1 MGRVVSWTGH
11 PSAESQVGR
20 QRKHARNAG
29 STLGEHP
36 SDIEHGTASTM
47 RWNLRNDVWIDN
59 GLELF
64 GHLVDAIQNQH
75 PQVVQVCWEPEALVV
90 TIHDP
95 QQFVEL
101 LDEAIQQQIE
111 STLYYT
117 SEKDGV
123 KRSLLKP
130 FVGFNQQP
138 PKQHPPL
145 YQDTQRFEFLQKVLN
160 NSTLQKRG
168 ENRGCPLCGE
178 PLVGGVELTLSV
190 YPFVTKIRA
199 LSGARSK
206 WVDKGLVGF
215 TQYLTV
221 CHRCYFLG
229 SLVWADDALL
239 YLCDIGGSD
248 GYAVVL
254 LPAPMEGNL
263 KHIHEVKSSYRP
275 RHGERRTNVRFKPRE
290 AQAGEERNVQ
300 DGSYS
305 LLLAFLERTIDEV
318 AEKIGDADLFA
329 EVRRRVSEGWLILS
343 IPQGRLKNISAHNL
357 ILDSPTLQ
365 LLTKLVEQGTL
376 PYAYCLSEIWVTD
389 EKGKRLQDFVPA
401 LHEQMAKAILTN
413 DFELFAK
420 VFIPKPRRQLCFR
433 FSVEGIVESIVK
445 LWRWS
450 NMDAQALEVVK
461 KAGCALA
468 EIAASRKQ
476 PVLLYHLE
484 RVRSASD
491 LLEVLKEGVHRLIS
505 LKADKRCNISS
516 DALEQLTEQL
526 HQISDARQFADLKNT
541 LIIFAGIAYAKHTMA
556 ESRQDSAGGDA

>member
-1 MGRVVSWTGH
+1 MSV
-11 PSAESQVGR
+11 
-20 QRKHARNAG
+20 
-29 STLGEHP
+29 
-36 SDIEHGTASTM
+36 M
-47 RWNLRNDVWIDN
+47 RWKLRNDVWIDN
-59 GLELF
+59 GLEFF
-64 GHLVDAIQNQH
+64 GCLVERIQSQH
-75 PQVVQVCWEPEALVV
+75 PQVVQVCWDLEALVITV
-90 TIHDP
+90 LNT
-95 QQFVEL
+95 QRFVEL
-101 LDEAIQQQIE
+101 LDEAIQQHFQNTIF
-111 STLYYT
+111 YT

-138 PKQHPPL
+138 PDQRPPL

-206 WVDKGLVGF
+206 WIDKGLVGF

-248 GYAVVL
+248 GSATIL
-254 LPAPMEGNL
+254 IPAPMAGNL

-275 RHGERRTNVRFKPRE
+275 KHGERRTNVRFKPRE
-290 AQAGEERNVQ
+290 AQAGDERNVQ

-365 LLTKLVEQGTL
+365 LLTKLVEQHTL
-376 PYAYCLSEIWVTD
+376 PYADCLSEIWATD

-413 DFELFAK
+413 DFEQFAK
-420 VFIPKPRRQLCFR
+420 AFVPKPRRQLRFS
-433 FSVEGIVESIVK
+433 FSVESTVEKIVN

-461 KAGCALA
+461 KAGRALA
-468 EIAASRKQ
+468 AIAASRKQ
-476 PVLLYHLE
+476 PVLLYNLE
-484 RVRSASD
+484 RVRSVSD
-491 LLEVLKEGVHRLIS
+491 LLEVLKEGVHRLIGLEADEMRYIS
-505 LKADKRCNISS
+505 L
-516 DALEQLTEQL
+516 DALEQLTERL
-526 HQISDARQFADLKNT
+526 HQTPDARQFADLKNT
-541 LIIFAGIAYAKHTMA
+541 LIIFAGIAYAKHTMR
-556 ESRQDSAGGDA
+556 ENRQDSAGGDA

>member
-1 MGRVVSWTGH
+1 MSV
-11 PSAESQVGR
+11 
-20 QRKHARNAG
+20 
-29 STLGEHP
+29 
-36 SDIEHGTASTM
+36 M
-47 RWNLRNDVWIDN
+47 RWKLRNDVWIDN
-59 GLELF
+59 GLEFF
-64 GHLVDAIQNQH
+64 GCLVERIQSQH

-90 TIHDP
+90 EIHDT
-95 QQFVEL
+95 QRFVEL
-101 LDEAIQQQIE
+101 LDEALQQQIE
-111 STLYYT
+111 STLFYI
-117 SEKDGV
+117 SEKNGE

-206 WVDKGLVGF
+206 WIDKGLVGF

-263 KHIHEVKSSYRP
+263 KHIHEVKSSYP
-275 RHGERRTNVRFKPRE
+275 QRHGKRRTNVRFKQTRDRQESQESDVWEGP
-290 AQAGEERNVQ
+290 
-300 DGSYS
+300 YS
-305 LLLAFLERTIDEV
+305 LLLAFLEQTMD
-318 AEKIGDADLFA
+318 KIASQVTGDDPSA
-329 EVRRRVSEGWLILS
+329 EVQRRISEGWLILS
-343 IPQGRLKNISAHNL
+343 IPQGRLKSVSAHNL
-357 ILDSPTLQ
+357 ILDAPTLQ
-365 LLTKLVEQGTL
+365 LLAKLVEQHTL
-376 PYAYCLSEIWVTD
+376 PYADCLSEIWVTD

-413 DFELFAK
+413 DFEQFAK
-420 VFIPKPRRQLCFR
+420 AFVPKPRRQLRFS
-433 FSVEGIVESIVK
+433 FSVESTVENIVN

-450 NMDAQALEVVK
+450 KMDAQALEVVK
-461 KAGCALA
+461 KAGRALA

-476 PVLLYHLE
+476 PVLLYNLE

-491 LLEVLKEGVHRLIS
+491 LLEVLKEGVHRLMGLEADEMRYIS
-505 LKADKRCNISS
+505 L
-516 DALEQLTEQL
+516 DALEQLTERL
-526 HQISDARQFADLKNT
+526 HQTPDARQFADLKNT
-541 LIIFAGIAYAKHTMA
+541 LIIFAGIAYAKHTMR
-556 ESRQDSAGGDA
+556 ENRQDSAGGDA

>member
-1 MGRVVSWTGH
+1 MSV
-11 PSAESQVGR
+11 
-20 QRKHARNAG
+20 
-29 STLGEHP
+29 
-36 SDIEHGTASTM
+36 M
-47 RWNLRNDVWIDN
+47 RWKLRNDVWIDN
-59 GLELF
+59 GLEFF
-64 GHLVDAIQNQH
+64 GCLVERIQSQH
-75 PQVVQVCWEPEALVV
+75 PQVVQVCWDLEALVITV
-90 TIHDP
+90 LNT
-95 QQFVEL
+95 QRFVEL
-101 LDEAIQQQIE
+101 LDEAIQQHFQNTIF
-111 STLYYT
+111 YT

-138 PKQHPPL
+138 PDQRPPL

-206 WVDKGLVGF
+206 WIDKGLVGF

-248 GYAVVL
+248 GSATIL
-254 LPAPMEGNL
+254 IPAPMAGNL

-275 RHGERRTNVRFKPRE
+275 KHGERRTNVRFKPRE
-290 AQAGEERNVQ
+290 AQAREEREVQ

-365 LLTKLVEQGTL
+365 LLTKLVEQHTL
-376 PYAYCLSEIWVTD
+376 PYADCLSEIWATD

-413 DFELFAK
+413 DFEQFAK
-420 VFIPKPRRQLCFR
+420 AFVPKPRRQLRFS
-433 FSVEGIVESIVK
+433 FSVESTVEKIVN

-450 NMDAQALEVVK
+450 KMDAQALEVVK
-461 KAGCALA
+461 KAGRALA

-476 PVLLYHLE
+476 PVLLYNLE

-491 LLEVLKEGVHRLIS
+491 LLEVLKEGVHRLIGLEADEMRYIS
-505 LKADKRCNISS
+505 L
-516 DALEQLTEQL
+516 DALEQLTERL
-526 HQISDARQFADLKNT
+526 HQTPDARQFADLKNT
-541 LIIFAGIAYAKHTMA
+541 LIIFAGIAYAKHTMR
-556 ESRQDSAGGDA
+556 ENRQDSAGGDA

>member
-75 PQVVQVCWEPEALVV
+75 RQVVQVCWEPEALVV

-95 QQFVEL
+95 QQFVKL
-101 LDEAIQQQIE
+101 LDEAIQKQIE

-138 PKQHPPL
+138 PDQRPPL
-145 YQDTQRFEFLQKVLN
+145 YQDTQRFQFLQRVLN
-160 NSTLQKRG
+160 NPTLQKRG

-178 PLVGGVELTLSV
+178 PLVGGVELTLSA
-190 YPFVTKIRA
+190 YPFVTKIRS

-206 WVDKGLVGF
+206 WHENGLVGF
-215 TQYLTV
+215 PYYLTV
-221 CHRCYFLG
+221 CHQCYFLG

-239 YLCDIGGSD
+239 YLCDIDGSD

-318 AEKIGDADLFA
+318 AEKIEDADLFA
-329 EVRRRVSEGWLILS
+329 EVQRRVSEGWLILS

-461 KAGCALA
+461 EAGRALA
-468 EIAASRKQ
+468 AIAASRKQ

-505 LKADKRCNISS
+505 LKADKRCNISL

-541 LIIFAGIAYAKHTMA
+541 LIIFAGIAYAKRTMR
-556 ESRQDSAGGDA
+556 ENRQDSAGGDA

>member
-1 MGRVVSWTGH
+1 MSV
-11 PSAESQVGR
+11 
-20 QRKHARNAG
+20 
-29 STLGEHP
+29 
-36 SDIEHGTASTM
+36 M
-47 RWNLRNDVWIDN
+47 RWKLRNDVWIDN
-59 GLELF
+59 GLEFF
-64 GHLVDAIQNQH
+64 GCLVERIQSQH

-90 TIHDP
+90 KIHDT
-95 QQFVEL
+95 QRFVEL
-101 LDEAIQQQIE
+101 LDEALQQHFQNTIF
-111 STLYYT
+111 YT

-206 WVDKGLVGF
+206 WHNDGLAGF
-215 TQYLTV
+215 IEYLTV
-221 CHRCYFLG
+221 CHQCYFLG

-239 YLCDIGGSD
+239 YLCDIDGSD

-318 AEKIGDADLFA
+318 KVAEKIGDADLFA
-329 EVRRRVSEGWLILS
+329 EVQRRVSEGWLILS

-468 EIAASRKQ
+468 AIAASRKQ

-484 RVRSASD
+484 RVRSVSD
-491 LLEVLKEGVHRLIS
+491 LLEVLKEGVHRLMGLEADEMRYIS
-505 LKADKRCNISS
+505 L
-516 DALEQLTEQL
+516 DALEQLTERL
-526 HQISDARQFADLKNT
+526 HQTPDARQFADLKNT
-541 LIIFAGIAYAKHTMA
+541 LIIFAGIAYAKRTMR
-556 ESRQDSAGGDA
+556 ENRQDSAGGDA

>member
-1 MGRVVSWTGH
+1 
-11 PSAESQVGR
+11 
-20 QRKHARNAG
+20 
-29 STLGEHP
+29 
-36 SDIEHGTASTM
+36 
-47 RWNLRNDVWIDN
+47 LRNDVWIDN

-64 GHLVDAIQNQH
+64 GCLVERIQSQH
-75 PQVVQVCWEPEALVV
+75 PQVVQVCWDLEALVITV
-90 TIHDP
+90 LNT
-95 QQFVEL
+95 QRFEEL
-101 LDEAIQQQIE
+101 LDEAIQQHFQNTIF
-111 STLYYT
+111 YT

-138 PKQHPPL
+138 PDQRPPL
-145 YQDTQRFEFLQKVLN
+145 YQDTQRLQFLQKVLN
-160 NSTLQKRG
+160 NPTLQKRG

-206 WVDKGLVGF
+206 WIDKGLVGF

-248 GYAVVL
+248 GSATIL
-254 LPAPMEGNL
+254 LPAPMAGSL

-275 RHGERRTNVRFKPRE
+275 KHGERRTNVRFKPRE

-318 AEKIGDADLFA
+318 AEKIEDADLFA
-329 EVRRRVSEGWLILS
+329 EVQRRVSEGWLILS

-376 PYAYCLSEIWVTD
+376 PYAHCLSEIWMTD

-420 VFIPKPRRQLCFR
+420 VFIPKPRRQLRFS
-433 FSVEGIVESIVK
+433 FSVESTVENIVN

-468 EIAASRKQ
+468 AIAASRKQ
-476 PVLLYHLE
+476 PVLLYHME

-491 LLEVLKEGVHRLIS
+491 LLEVLKEGVHRLMGLEADEMRYIS
-505 LKADKRCNISS
+505 L
-516 DALEQLTEQL
+516 DALEQLTERL
-526 HQISDARQFADLKNT
+526 HQTPDARQFADLKNT
-541 LIIFAGIAYAKHTMA
+541 LIIFAGIAYAKRTMR
-556 ESRQDSAGGDA
+556 ENRQDSAGGDA

>member
-1 MGRVVSWTGH
+1 MSV
-11 PSAESQVGR
+11 
-20 QRKHARNAG
+20 
-29 STLGEHP
+29 
-36 SDIEHGTASTM
+36 M
-47 RWNLRNDVWIDN
+47 RWKLRNDVWIDN
-59 GLELF
+59 GLEFF
-64 GHLVDAIQNQH
+64 GCLVERIQSQH
-75 PQVVQVCWEPEALVV
+75 PQVVQVCWDLEALVITV
-90 TIHDP
+90 LNT
-95 QQFVEL
+95 QRFVEL
-101 LDEAIQQQIE
+101 LDEAIQQHFQNTIF
-111 STLYYT
+111 YT

-138 PKQHPPL
+138 PDQRPPL

-206 WVDKGLVGF
+206 WIDKGLVGF

-248 GYAVVL
+248 GSATIL
-254 LPAPMEGNL
+254 IPAPMAGNL

-275 RHGERRTNVRFKPRE
+275 KHGERRTNVRFKPRE
-290 AQAGEERNVQ
+290 AQAREEREVQ

-365 LLTKLVEQGTL
+365 LLTKLVEQHTL
-376 PYAYCLSEIWVTD
+376 PYADCLSEIWATD

-413 DFELFAK
+413 DFEQFAK
-420 VFIPKPRRQLCFR
+420 AFVPKPRRQLRFS
-433 FSVEGIVESIVK
+433 FSVESTVEKIVN

-461 KAGCALA
+461 KAGRALA
-468 EIAASRKQ
+468 AIAASRKQ
-476 PVLLYHLE
+476 PVLLYNLE
-484 RVRSASD
+484 RVRSVSD
-491 LLEVLKEGVHRLIS
+491 LLEVLKEGVHRLIGLEADEMRYIS
-505 LKADKRCNISS
+505 L
-516 DALEQLTEQL
+516 DALEQLTERL
-526 HQISDARQFADLKNT
+526 HQTPDARQFADLKNT
-541 LIIFAGIAYAKHTMA
+541 LIIFAGIAYAKHTMR
-556 ESRQDSAGGDA
+556 ENRQDSAGGDA